1 MANIQINELPSGAN
15 VQSTDKFPIQNIN
28 GETKSITADQIADFI
43 GAATT
48 PGLSDVLD
56 QDNYTNGYDII
67 LNANSKI
74 KSNTSTGENFILPG
88 DGFISIQ
95 SNDGDVNTTR
105 MIVYPTELSISK
117 INTAESVDESTI
129 LFRTDGLHLLSKSTD
144 LVYDN
149 SVVYGTNGNINSS
162 FIFNDG
168 TTNSRITKDSSIST
182 GAANEVE
189 LYYTKGEAGELT
201 LQIEKDTTYYT
212 SVVSDG
218 SNQSIF
224 TQNTTEI
231 NLASRSFSIDSA
243 DSSVRDSDGNLNIE
257 NPNQLILKSDV
268 IRLTPF
274 NASNVILYIEG
285 LSVHNNNAAALAAG
299 LSVNEV
305 YRKTSGELMIV
316 H

>member
-15 VQSTDKFPIQNIN
+15 VQSTDKFPIQNIS

-67 LNANSKI
+67 VSAGSKI
-74 KSNTSTGENFILPG
+74 KSDSSIGENYILPG
-88 DGFISIQ
+88 NGFISIQ

-117 INTAESVDESTI
+117 INTAQSVDESTI

-149 SVVYGTNGNINSS
+149 SVVYGTDGNINSR
-162 FIFNDG
+162 FDFNDG
-168 TTNSRITKDSSIST
+168 TYQSRITSDSSVSS
-182 GAANEVE
+182 GGANEVE
-189 LYYTKGEAGELT
+189 LYYTKGDSGELS

-212 SVVSDG
+212 SVVSDNG
-218 SNQSIF
+218 NNSTF
-224 TQNTTEI
+224 TQTSTEI
-231 NLASRSFSIDSA
+231 NLASRRFSIDSE
-243 DSSVRDSDGNLNIE
+243 DSSVRCDANLNLE

-285 LSVHNNNAAALAAG
+285 LQIFNNNSDALSGG
-299 LSVNEV
+299 LFPNQV
-305 YRKTSGELMIV
+305 YRKNSGELMIV